1 MLPLKG
7 IRVLDITRLLPG
19 GFCTYLLSS
28 YGAEVVK
35 VEEPG
40 LGDYMRDT
48 PSPGRRQSSLVHTMV
63 NRGKLSVG
71 IDLKTEEGKE
81 VLRRLIRALRR
92 LPGGLPTRRG
102 GAARA
107 SRSRR

>member
-35 VEEPG
+35 VE
-40 LGDYMRDT
+40 
-48 PSPGRRQSSLVHTMV
+48 
-63 NRGKLSVG
+63 
-71 IDLKTEEGKE
+71 
-81 VLRRLIRALRR
+81 
-92 LPGGLPTRRG
+92 
-102 GAARA
+102 
-107 SRSRR
+107 